1 MTWSHSLLVALT
13 NIADVSSFL
22 DAKEPLLKAAL
33 IDRSS
38 ETESLT
44 IHRLIQAAVMKR
56 LTTNERI
63 EYFDAAIT
71 ILSYGFPNTWNT
83 VTSHQFTAWAKCEL
97 CLPHVNFLIE
107 QSRKYNLKASDP
119 KKFSELILRCCW
131 CVPIIFCRRFSWT
144 RSLMQL

>member
-1 MTWSHSLLVALT
+1 MTWSIALLEASMNT
-13 NIADVSSFL
+13 ANSTSFL

-56 LTTNERI
+56 LTPNERVN
-63 EYFDAAIT
+63 YFDAAIT
-71 ILSYGFPNTWNT
+71 ILSYGFPNTWNM
-83 VTSHQFTAWAKCEL
+83 VTSHQFTAWAKCEQ

-107 QSRKYNLKASDP
+107 QSKKYNLKASDP

-131 CVPIIFCRRFSWT
+131 CVPRYLERDVRI
-144 RSLMQL
+144 QDG

>member
-1 MTWSHSLLVALT
+1 MTWSIPILEALT
-13 NIADVSSFL
+13 STTNSSSFL

-56 LTTNERI
+56 LLPDERI
-63 EYFDAAIT
+63 QYFDVTIA
-71 ILSYGFPNTWNT
+71 ILSNGFPNTWNT
-83 VTSHQFTAWAKCEL
+83 VTSHQFTAWAKCEQ

-107 QSRKYNLKASDP
+107 QSKKYSLKASDP
-119 KKFSELILRCCW
+119 KKLSELILRCCW
-131 CVPIIFCRRFSWT
+131 CVPVYVCKKCSCIK
-144 RSLMQL
+144 SLIEV

>member
-1 MTWSHSLLVALT
+1 LNSLKMTWSSPILEVST
-13 NIADVSSFL
+13 NIADSPSFL

-44 IHRLIQAAVMKR
+44 IHRLVQAAVMRR
-56 LTTNERI
+56 LTEDEKV
-63 EYFDAAIT
+63 EYFDVAIT
-71 ILSYGFPNTWNT
+71 ILSNGFPNTWNT

-107 QSRKYNLKASDP
+107 QSKKYCLKARDP

-131 CVPIIFCRRFSWT
+131 CVLVHIYKSCFHRR
-144 RSLMQL
+144 

>member
-1 MTWSHSLLVALT
+1 MTWSNSLLVTLT

-131 CVPIIFCRRFSWT
+131 CVPIIFRRSFSWT

>member
-1 MTWSHSLLVALT
+1 MTWSNFLLVTLT
-13 NIADVSSFL
+13 NITDVSSFL

-44 IHRLIQAAVMKR
+44 IHRLIQATVMKR
-56 LTTNERI
+56 LTPNERI

-107 QSRKYNLKASDP
+107 QSRKNNLKASDP

-131 CVPIIFCRRFSWT
+131 YVPIIFVVFFHG
-144 RSLMQL
+144 LDL

>member
-1 MTWSHSLLVALT
+1 MLEKST
-13 NIADVSSFL
+13 NIADRPSFL

-38 ETESLT
+38 NTDSLT
-44 IHRLIQAAVMKR
+44 IHRLVQAAVMRR
-56 LTTNERI
+56 LTKEERI
-63 EYFDAAIT
+63 AYFDVAIT
-71 ILSYGFPNTWNT
+71 ILSHGFPNTWNT

-107 QSRKYNLKASDP
+107 QSKKYSLKSSDS

-131 CVPIIFCRRFSWT
+131 CVLVHAPKSYSFKS
-144 RSLMQL
+144 